1 MADWNLKLTEDALS
15 RRHPIFPTLAE
26 RIAAYE
32 DFYFPSVSRK
42 ALSREETAPTQ
53 DSRLSFPE
61 SAALDIRQIQSP
73 FSTLLCFYD
82 TEGNECTFSRAGM
95 RRVRRI
101 LPWQGHY
108 HTHDYIEILCVLKG
122 SFQQILLGRHQ
133 TFSAGEFVITDK
145 NLEHADVLD
154 GGADTAVLFLAQ
166 QDDYLDQL
174 LSSHDSQDDLQRFF
188 FHALQKQRKEQSYI
202 HLLPNAETSFSPTH
216 TPVSGIKRSTAPD
229 SAADTGNRSIL
240 PTPAADTGNRST
252 PPTPAADT
260 GNRSTP
266 PGPAAD
272 TGNRSTPPGPAA
284 DTGNR
289 SHAARFP
296 DSAPQLS
303 RLLEILIEE
312 DCFPGPGSEEIIRG
326 SLIRLLSLL
335 CRQYSVRLNTDHQE
349 SREHALLYELERY
362 IRLHFA
368 TVTADELEKVFHYH
382 RNYYNLLLQKY
393 RKTTFREYL
402 QDIRMKH
409 AARLLKNTRLAVREI
424 ALAAGYHNSSHF
436 YHLFERQFGISPS
449 QYRERQ

>member
-1 MADWNLKLTEDALS
+1 MADWNLKLTEDVLS

-42 ALSREETAPTQ
+42 ALSREGTAPTQ

-154 GGADTAVLFLAQ
+154 GGADTAVLFLAL

-202 HLLPNAETSFSPTH
+202 HLLPNAETSFSTAH
-216 TPVSGIKRSTAPD
+216 TPVSGIRRSSAPD
-229 SAADTGNRSIL
+229 SAADTGNRSI
-240 PTPAADTGNRST
+240 
-252 PPTPAADT
+252 PPT
-260 GNRSTP
+260 
-266 PGPAAD
+266 PAAD

>member
-1 MADWNLKLTEDALS
+1 MADWNLKLTEDVLS

-42 ALSREETAPTQ
+42 ALSREGTAPTQ

-154 GGADTAVLFLAQ
+154 GGADTAVLFLAL

-202 HLLPNAETSFSPTH
+202 HLLPNAETSFSTAH
-216 TPVSGIKRSTAPD
+216 TPVSGIRRSPAPD
-229 SAADTGNRSIL
+229 SAADTGNRSI
-240 PTPAADTGNRST
+240 
-252 PPTPAADT
+252 PPT
-260 GNRSTP
+260 
-266 PGPAAD
+266 PAAD